1 MSSAK
6 ITLLSLA
13 PDLVAQF
20 RSSII
25 NYGME
30 PPEQIIAD
38 GQYHR
43 FSTNGKQSDKA
54 GWYVLDL
61 SGQPHG
67 AFGCWRSGISYA
79 WKPNFSGEI
88 GPTERELFRQ
98 RQVQSERKRQEEQR
112 RQWAI
117 NADNN
122 KKLLSQ
128 AKAPGEEVRSY
139 LASRGL
145 GGWNIPSCI
154 RQHPG
159 LAYWHQDED
168 GEQKN
173 LGTYPVM
180 LAPIVNDGAVVSLH
194 RTYLCDGNKAP
205 VPQPKKLTSASGL
218 LAGGCIPLANKF
230 SGDLGVA
237 EGIETAAAA
246 TLGSGLPVVAA
257 YSASAMAAYKW
268 PPHTRRLIIF
278 ADNDQAGRKAAQ
290 DLAGRAKNFGVD
302 FKIMTPE
309 QPGYDWADVW
319 QEGQQ

>member
-1 MSSAK
+1 M
-6 ITLLSLA
+6 ISLHMTDGA
-13 PDLVAQF
+13 IEQF
-20 RSSII
+20 RLAII
-25 NYGME
+25 NRNLT
-30 PPEQIIAD
+30 PPQLIIAD

-43 FSTNGKQSDKA
+43 FGTNEKHSDKA
-54 GWYVLDL
+54 GWYVLDC

-79 WKPNFSGEI
+79 WKPNFSGAI
-88 GPTERELFRQ
+88 GPAERELFRQ
-98 RQVQSERKRQEEQR
+98 RHVQSERKRHEEQR

-117 NADNN
+117 NAENN

-145 GGWNIPSCI
+145 GGWKIPSCI

-168 GEQKN
+168 GELKN

-180 LAPIVNDGAVVSLH
+180 LAPIVNDGSVVSLH

-205 VPQPKKLTSASGL
+205 VPQPKKLTSASGR
-218 LAGGCIPLANKF
+218 LAGGCIPLADKF

-257 YSASAMAAYKW
+257 YSAGAMAAYKW

-278 ADNDQAGRKAAQ
+278 ADNDQAGRMAAQ